1 MRLYWFLFIVLPFL
15 GKWAEFRSE
24 TGNFSVLTP
33 QEMELKTDTLTTA
46 VGNLIY
52 HTYFLQQ
59 QEKQG
64 NQIYMVTYCDY
75 PEGSVH
81 ADSTELVEAF
91 FDATIQSATESV
103 EGELLYIHKEK
114 LQGYEGK
121 RWRIDYLEGQAVIRT
136 RAFVV
141 ENRYYSVQVVNP
153 QYKNMN
159 ANVERFMDS
168 FRFLEKQEK

>member
-1 MRLYWFLFIVLPFL
+1 MRLYWLLLILLPFF
-15 GKWAEFRSE
+15 GKWTEFRSE
-24 TGNFSVLTP
+24 AGKFQVLAP
-33 QEMELKTDTLTTA
+33 QELQHQVDTTETA
-46 VGNLIY
+46 IGDLIY

-75 PEGSVH
+75 PEGSMH
-81 ADSTELVEAF
+81 ADSTELVEEF

-103 EGELLYIHKEK
+103 EGELLYIHKDK
-114 LQGYEGK
+114 LQGQEGK
-121 RWRIDYLEGQAVIRT
+121 RWRIDYLEGKAVIRT

-141 ENRYYSVQVVNP
+141 SNRYYSVQVVNP
-153 QYKNMN
+153 QFKNMN

-168 FRFLEKQEK
+168 FRFLETE